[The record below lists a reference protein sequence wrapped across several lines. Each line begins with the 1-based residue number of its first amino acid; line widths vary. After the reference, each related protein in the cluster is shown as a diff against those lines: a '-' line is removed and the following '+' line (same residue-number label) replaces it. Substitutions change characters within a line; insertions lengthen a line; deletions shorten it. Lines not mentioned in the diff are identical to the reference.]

1 MKWLDLTIIKAHL
14 RITEEYEDS
23 LLQTYGESAEELVLT
38 YLGMT
43 YGELIAEYGTVP
55 KNIKH
60 ATLMLIDVFYK
71 HRAPITIENMNMVP
85 YTFDLLMKPYMK
97 L

>member
-1 MKWLDLTIIKAHL
+1 MKWLDLTTIKAHL

-23 LLQTYGESAEELVLT
+23 LLQTYGESAEELVLE

-71 HRAPITIENMNMVP
+71 QRAPITVENMNLVP
-85 YTFDLLMKPYMK
+85 YTFDMMMKPYMK